1 MNETTITIDMAAVG
15 QPRHR
20 STRTGRHYV
29 PKSHPIHDFK
39 AAIRMNVP
47 RDVKVSKAAFSLNI
61 NCHFQRPKSHT
72 KKQRLESWHLQTP
85 DSDNIAKAV
94 MDALNKVVWHDDKQ
108 VCVLKVVKQW
118 CEGCDSV
125 WITWK
130 AL

>member
-1 MNETTITIDMAAVG
+1 MSDITITIGMAAVG

-39 AAIRMNVP
+39 AAIRMHVP
-47 RDVKVSKAAFSLNI
+47 RNVTVSEGAFCLTI
-61 NCHFQRPKSHT
+61 YCYFQRPKSHT
-72 KKQRLESWHLQTP
+72 KKQRLQSYHLQTP

-108 VCVLKVVKQW
+108 VCVLKVVKAW
-118 CEGCDSV
+118 SVSRDSV
-125 WITWK
+125 CITWN
-130 AL
+130 LL

>member
-1 MNETTITIDMAAVG
+1 MSDTTITINMAAVG

-39 AAIRMNVP
+39 AAIRMHVP
-47 RDVKVSKAAFSLNI
+47 RGLRVSKQAFSLSI
-61 NCHFQRPKSHT
+61 VCHFQRPKSHT
-72 KKQRLESWHLQTP
+72 KKQRLEAWHLQTP

-108 VCVLKVVKQW
+108 VCVVTVLKQW
-118 CEGCDSV
+118 CEGCDRV
-125 WITWK
+125 AIKWK
-130 AL
+130 QL

>member
-20 STRTGRHYV
+20 STKTGRHYV

-47 RDVKVSKAAFSLNI
+47 RGTKVSKGAFGLTI
-61 NCHFQRPKSHT
+61 FCYFQRPKSHT

-108 VCVLKVVKQW
+108 VCVVKVLKEW
-118 CEGCDSV
+118 REGCDGV
-125 WITWK
+125 WIKWK
-130 AL
+130 PL

>member
-1 MNETTITIDMAAVG
+1 MSDITITIDMAAVG

-20 STRTGRHYV
+20 STKTGRHYV

-39 AAIRMNVP
+39 VAIRMEVP
-47 RDVKVSKAAFSLNI
+47 RSVKVSKGAFYLTI
-61 NCHFQRPKSHT
+61 YCYFQRPKSHT
-72 KKQRLESWHLQTP
+72 KKQKLDSWHVQTP

-108 VCVLKVVKQW
+108 VCVLRVVKEW
-118 CEGCDSV
+118 REGCDSV

-130 AL
+130 QL

>member
-1 MNETTITIDMAAVG
+1 MSETTITIDMAAVG

-20 STRTGRHYV
+20 STRTGRNYI

-47 RDVKVSKAAFSLNI
+47 RGTRASKEAFRLKI
-61 NCHFQRPKSHT
+61 WCYFQRPKSHT

-108 VCVLKVVKQW
+108 VCVVTVIKVW
-118 CEGCDSV
+118 SDGCDSV
-125 WITWK
+125 WITW
-130 AL
+130 APL